1 MALTINILYKGEKGN
16 ISSSHKTNNTTK
28 KRTNQGAFCF
38 VDVLELINDKID
50 F

>member
-16 ISSSHKTNNTTK
+16 VSSILNTNDKTK